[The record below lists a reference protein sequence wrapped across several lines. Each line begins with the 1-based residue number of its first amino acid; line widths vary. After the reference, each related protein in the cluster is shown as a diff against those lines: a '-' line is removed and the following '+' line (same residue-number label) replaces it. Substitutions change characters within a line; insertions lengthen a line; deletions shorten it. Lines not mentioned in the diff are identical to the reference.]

1 MKAFFAAL
9 RNFMALFPCPKRQGF
24 KSANPRLRGQRI
36 IFVSASSLLPAQ
48 AGICTFKARGF
59 SPVSLIP
66 LLLLTIFCLPAP
78 VIAQDNASAGLSP
91 DTIAAQIK
99 PLPEKTLILVFDVT
113 ESTRHNGVFSEER
126 AASATL
132 LREGCS
138 AGDRVI
144 LIPFGTGYHT
154 VFDTTLTSPAEADT
168 LIDELPTAP
177 APGHG
182 TNIRWPHHEA
192 LKLAAREHLCPVV
205 IVLLTDSFND
215 RPDLTD
221 PNYPKYRAY
230 YALKGLTVY
239 PNTPENR
246 DYERLLHQLP
256 RKGCL
261 HQYGVG
267 VAIAADGR
275 PIERLPV
282 GPGESDSDP
291 ANATETTTVLS
302 PTGTAAA
309 HSLLPLILG
318 CLLAALLLGLLLW
331 YLLGRRPVPVRLKLG
346 PKSLPRD
353 YRLAPGTQI
362 ALGGSPGMASGS
374 QDIFPLAGLAAPAA
388 FIKAE
393 RGGLSL
399 IPAPHAGDAA
409 PALFHNGLALQQAA
423 PLRVGDDLRISVPAT
438 AADPER
444 EHRIQVQDPRAPLF

>member
-1 MKAFFAAL
+1 MKAFFAAFL
-9 RNFMALFPCPKRQGF
+9 
-24 KSANPRLRGQRI
+24 
-36 IFVSASSLLPAQ
+36 FVSCFA
-48 AGICTFKARGF
+48 
-59 SPVSLIP
+59 
-66 LLLLTIFCLPAP
+66 FCLPAL
-78 VIAQDNASAGLSP
+78 AQNAPTGLSP
-91 DTIAAQIK
+91 NAIAAQIK
-99 PLPEKTLILVFDVT
+99 PLHAKTLILVFDVT
-113 ESTRHNGVFSEER
+113 ESTRHGGVFSEER

-132 LREGCS
+132 LRAGCS

-154 VFDTTLTSPAEADT
+154 VFDTKITGPADADT
-168 LIDELPTAP
+168 LIDQLPTAP

-221 PNYPKYRAY
+221 PNYPKYRDDY
-230 YALKGLTVY
+230 TLKGLTVY
-239 PNTPENR
+239 PDTPENR
-246 DYERLLHQLP
+246 DYERLLRELT

-282 GPGESDSDP
+282 GPGEGDSDT
-291 ANATETTTVLS
+291 ANTTEAPTILS
-302 PTGTAAA
+302 ASGSQSP

-331 YLLGRRPVPVRLKLG
+331 FLLSRRPVPVRLKLG

-353 YRLAPGTQI
+353 YRLMPGAQI
-362 ALGGSPGMASGS
+362 ALGGAPGTASGS
-374 QDIFPLAGLAAPAA
+374 QDIFPLAGLAAPVA

-393 RGGLSL
+393 RGGLALVPTPPLNDTAS
-399 IPAPHAGDAA
+399 
-409 PALFHNGLALQQAA
+409 PALFHNGLALQQPA
-423 PLRVGDDLRISVPAT
+423 PLRVGDDLRIAVPAT
-438 AADPER
+438 ASDPER
-444 EHRIQVQDPRAPLF
+444 EHRIQVQDPHGPVF